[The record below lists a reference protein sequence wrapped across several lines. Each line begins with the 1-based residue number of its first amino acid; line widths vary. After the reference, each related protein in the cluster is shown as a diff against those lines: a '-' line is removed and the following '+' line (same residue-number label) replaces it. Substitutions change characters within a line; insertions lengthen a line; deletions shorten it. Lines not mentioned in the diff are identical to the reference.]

1 MLTTLTDVTLRDGAT
16 MTVRLMEPPEEDYAQ
31 RLLHFLRHKDDDS
44 MRGIRQRVLGQ
55 YADRCIDRYFVGEV
69 EGRIV
74 GQVWYGLPRI
84 DDGRR
89 FGIGNFGHVYTD
101 PDWRGQGIA
110 HEITRIVV
118 DDFHAEPTGSCLLCT
133 AGRGAGR
140 IYLPYGF
147 ETIPPGG
154 YYGPMGLI
162 KPSAAPSFAAL
173 DEEYFA
179 PGLPVTVRPGH
190 IGDRHDFD
198 RMLDFSAPWIQA
210 RERWHLTGL
219 AARVPTFI
227 SALHYLEDGR
237 GLITVLQTSSG
248 SLVGYAF
255 VLSLGSRF
263 ETGLRV
269 FDIVLH
275 PHYVAD
281 GATLARETLRLA
293 GEDQRGDIHATVAA
307 CDEGKLALLQSAG
320 FVEQYRYN
328 EAFAR
333 PDGGRCDVLLLRAD
347 KNSR

>member
-16 MTVRLMEPPEEDYAQ
+16 MTVRLMEPPEEDYAR

-84 DDGRR
+84 DDGRT

-118 DDFHAEPTGSCLLCT
+118 DDFNAEPAGSCLLCT
-133 AGRGAGR
+133 AGQGAGR
-140 IYLPYGF
+140 IYLDYGF

-154 YYGPMGLI
+154 SYGPMGLI

-173 DEEYFA
+173 DERYFA

-190 IGDRHDFD
+190 IGDRHDLD
-198 RMLDFSAPWIQA
+198 RMLDFSAPWIVA

-227 SALHYLEDGR
+227 SALHYVEDGR
-237 GLITVLQTSSG
+237 GLIGVLQTTTG
-248 SLVGYAF
+248 SLVGHAF
-255 VLSLGSRF
+255 VLALGSRW

-269 FDIVLH
+269 FDIVVH
-275 PHYVAD
+275 PHYLAD
-281 GATLARETLRLA
+281 GAALAAEALDLAREADAT
-293 GEDQRGDIHATVAA
+293 DIHATVAA
-307 CDEGKLALLQSAG
+307 CDEAKLALLQAVG
-320 FVEQYRYN
+320 FAERYRYN
-328 EAFAR
+328 EAFACS
-333 PDGGRCDVLLLRAD
+333 DGTRCDVLLLRAEE
-347 KNSR
+347 

>member
-16 MTVRLMEPPEEDYAQ
+16 MTVRLMEPPEEDYAR

-84 DDGRR
+84 DDGRT

-110 HEITRIVV
+110 HEITGIVV
-118 DDFHAEPTGSCLLCT
+118 DDFNAEPIGSCLLCT

-140 IYLPYGF
+140 IYLDYGF

-154 YYGPMGLI
+154 SYGPMGLI

-173 DEEYFA
+173 DERYFA

-190 IGDRHDFD
+190 IGDRHDLD
-198 RMLDFSAPWIQA
+198 RMLDFSAPWIVA

-227 SALHYLEDGR
+227 SALHYVEDGR
-237 GLITVLQTSSG
+237 GLIGVLQTTTG
-248 SLVGYAF
+248 SLVGHAF
-255 VLSLGSRF
+255 VLALGSRW

-269 FDIVLH
+269 FDIVVH
-275 PHYVAD
+275 PHYLAD
-281 GATLARETLRLA
+281 GAALAAETLDLAREADAT
-293 GEDQRGDIHATVAA
+293 DIHATVAA
-307 CDEGKLALLQSAG
+307 CDEEKLALLQAVG
-320 FVEQYRYN
+320 FAERYRYN
-328 EAFAR
+328 EAFACS
-333 PDGGRCDVLLLRAD
+333 DGTRCDVLLLRAEE
-347 KNSR
+347 